1 MEGVGEE
8 LGGWRKEIGELEDMR
23 AQSRE
28 LQLGQDFI
36 SQLDT
41 FLPVSSQLL
50 QGEKK
55 GDNYRHQY
63 SDTPELVC

>member
-50 QGEKK
+50 QGEN